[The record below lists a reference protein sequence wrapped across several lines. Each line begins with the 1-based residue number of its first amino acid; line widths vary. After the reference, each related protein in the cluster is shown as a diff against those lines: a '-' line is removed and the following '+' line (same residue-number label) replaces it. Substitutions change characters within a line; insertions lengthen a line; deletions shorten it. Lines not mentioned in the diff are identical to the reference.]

1 MQDYR
6 PEHLIGDLDHL
17 ITEECR
23 KKLDAIFQKTMQEY
37 KMELSME
44 EDERGLMKKTGDLL
58 MARYMAALGKENFVP
73 RAKCEIGGLDCSK
86 PAASGKKA
94 KAAQAQAEK
103 ARRHVLHSSITIFS
117 YVICA
122 SRRRAFIFL
131 FCCSRMLFSVVRC
144 ALRRWVTSTTS
155 AG

>member
-1 MQDYR
+1 
-6 PEHLIGDLDHL
+6 
-17 ITEECR
+17 
-23 KKLDAIFQKTMQEY
+23 
-37 KMELSME
+37 MELSME

-103 ARRHVLHSSITIFS
+103 ARHVLHSSITIFS